1 MTSPQEPNPNNQFEK
16 KPTESGSGQLL
27 SGQLPI
33 ELSDD
38 VGWVRKVRWLRILQV
53 LLDASLVVGSLLLA
67 YLIRFDGSPTRDYWH
82 QFFCMAP
89 IFVVLRLIAHWICGV
104 YTRLWRYTGLA
115 EVIEI
120 GVATISI
127 STIVLIARAIGL
139 LAIGKHQLSY
149 GIILIEPVLSF
160 MLIVSAR
167 VIRRLQTE
175 YKQRRHWRQPVRKRA
190 LVVGAGDAG
199 QMVAR
204 ELSLR
209 LDLGTDVLG
218 FVDDDLLKVGK
229 RIGNATVY
237 GSTKQLLKYVETLF
251 IDQVIIAIPSA
262 PPSEIRRI
270 VDVCREA
277 EVETRI
283 LPGLFELI
291 DGRVS
296 VNQLRNISLEDLLGR
311 EPVQLDNASIAKYI
325 EGKRVLI
332 TGAGGSIGSELC
344 RQIMSFQPK
353 EMILLGRGENS
364 IFTIQEEL
372 KRRPEPVKLTS
383 IIADIRD
390 FTRLYHIFATLQPQV
405 VFHAAAHKHVPLMEG
420 NVSEA
425 VKNNIAGTRN
435 LANLADQ
442 FKVENFVL
450 VSTDK
455 AVNPTSVMGA
465 SKRVAELVVQDIAR
479 KSSTKFGAVRF
490 GNVLDSRGS
499 VIPTWR
505 KQIELGGPVTVTH
518 KDAVRYFMLIP
529 EAVQLII
536 QAGALGANG
545 DIFVLDMG
553 NPVKILDL
561 ANDLIR
567 LSGLRPG
574 EDIEVKEVGL
584 RPGEK
589 LYEELLTAEE
599 GLTATSYKKIFVG
612 KPQEFDHELL
622 ARELKKLSEA
632 AEKEDEA
639 AIRAGL
645 ENLVGGT
652 LVKELS

>member
-1 MTSPQEPNPNNQFEK
+1 MAQPEDNKDLPEKQPDSGTSALSRDIDAGNN
-16 KPTESGSGQLL
+16 
-27 SGQLPI
+27 
-33 ELSDD
+33 
-38 VGWVRKVRWLRILQV
+38 WVEKVRWMRILQV
-53 LLDASLVVGSLLLA
+53 LLDGGLIALSLLLA
-67 YLIRFDGSPTRDYWH
+67 FLIRFDGAPGREYIH
-82 QFFCMAP
+82 QFLCMLP
-89 IFVVLRLIAHWICGV
+89 VFVGLRLLANWICGV

-120 GVATISI
+120 GVSILSAT
-127 STIVLIARAIGL
+127 TVVLIARAIGL
-139 LAIGKHQLSY
+139 LSVGKFQLSY

-160 MLIVSAR
+160 VMVVSAR

-175 YKQRRHWRQPVRKRA
+175 HRQRRHWRQPVRKRA
-190 LVVGAGDAG
+190 LLVGAGDAG
-199 QMVAR
+199 QMVAK

-209 LDLGTDVLG
+209 LDLGTDVIG
-218 FVDDDLLKVGK
+218 FLDDDLLKVGK
-229 RIGNATVY
+229 RIGNATVF
-237 GSTKQLLKYVETLF
+237 GTTQQLIKFVDTLF

-270 VDVCREA
+270 MEVCREA

-296 VNQLRNISLEDLLGR
+296 VNQLRTVSLEDLLGR
-311 EPVQLDNASIAKYI
+311 EPVQLDTASIAHYI
-325 EGKRVLI
+325 EGKRVLV

-344 RQIMSFQPK
+344 RQIMSFQPS
-353 EMILLGRGENS
+353 EMLLLGRGENS
-364 IFTIQEEL
+364 IFTILEEL
-372 KRRPEPVKLTS
+372 KRRPEPVKLTP

-390 FTRLYHIFATLQPQV
+390 YQRLYHIFSAAKPEV

-425 VKNNIAGTRN
+425 VKNNISGTRN

-442 FKVENFVL
+442 FGIENFVA

-465 SKRVAELVVQDIAR
+465 SKRVAELIVQDIAR
-479 KSSTKFGAVRF
+479 NSKTRFGAVRF

-505 KQIELGGPVTVTH
+505 KQIELGGPITVTDP
-518 KDAVRYFMLIP
+518 DAVRYFMLIP

-574 EDIEVKEVGL
+574 EDIKIVFTGL

-599 GLTATSYKKIFVG
+599 GLTATRYKKIFVG
-612 KPQEFDHELL
+612 RPQKTDHELL
-622 ARELKKLSEA
+622 ERELKKLFDA
-632 AEKEDEA
+632 AESEDEA
-639 AIRAGL
+639 TIRAGL

-652 LVKELS
+652 LVKELRQNG